1 MLNLQLARKYS
12 KAMFELA
19 QEENKLIPYGD
30 ELASVK
36 KDLASVPQLKGYLAN
51 PQIQRQDK
59 KELLGRLFEG
69 ELSKTVLNFLY
80 ILVDK
85 RRIELFDAIEEI
97 YRSLSNEAR
106 GIVVADVT
114 SAQQLTSSQQEKIQ
128 KKLASV
134 TGKEVTL
141 RTHTDEALIGG
152 VVVRIGD
159 KRIDG
164 SVRGRLQEMTAQ
176 LLAN

>member
-19 QEENKLIPYGD
+19 QEEGKLIPFGD

-36 KDLASVPQLKGYLAN
+36 KDLASAPQLKGYLAN

-59 KELLGRLFEG
+59 KELLRKLFEG
-69 ELSKTVLNFLY
+69 ELSGTVLNFLY
-80 ILVDK
+80 LLVDK
-85 RRIELFDAIEEI
+85 RRIELFDAIEDI

-114 SAQQLTSSQQEKIQ
+114 SAQELTSAQQEKIQ
-128 KKLASV
+128 KKLANV

-141 RTHTDEALIGG
+141 RTHRDESLIGG

-164 SVRGRLQEMTAQ
+164 SVKGRLEEMTAQ

>member
-19 QEENKLIPYGD
+19 QEEGKLIPFGD
-30 ELASVK
+30 ELFIFARGRADMVE
-36 KDLASVPQLKGYLAN
+36 
-51 PQIQRQDK
+51 IQRQDK
-59 KELLGRLFEG
+59 KELLRKLFEG
-69 ELSKTVLNFLY
+69 ELSGTVLNFLY
-80 ILVDK
+80 LLVDK
-85 RRIELFDAIEEI
+85 RRIELFDAIEDI

-114 SAQQLTSSQQEKIQ
+114 SAQELTSAQQEKIQ
-128 KKLASV
+128 KKLATV

-141 RTHTDEALIGG
+141 RTHRDESLIGG

-164 SVRGRLQEMTAQ
+164 SVKGRLEEMTAQ

>member
-19 QEENKLIPYGD
+19 QEEGKLVPYGK

-36 KDLASVPQLKGYLAN
+36 KDLGSAPQLKGYLAN

-59 KELLGRLFEG
+59 KELLKKLFEG

-80 ILVDK
+80 LLVDK
-85 RRIELFDAIEEI
+85 RRIELFDAIEDI

-114 SAQQLTSSQQEKIQ
+114 SAGELTSSQQEKLRQ
-128 KKLASV
+128 KLASV

-141 RTHTDEALIGG
+141 RTHLDESLIGG

>member
-19 QEENKLIPYGD
+19 QEEGKLIPFGD

-36 KDLASVPQLKGYLAN
+36 KDLASAPQLKGYLAN

-59 KELLGRLFEG
+59 KELLRKLFEG
-69 ELSKTVLNFLY
+69 ELSGTVLNFLY
-80 ILVDK
+80 LLVDK
-85 RRIELFDAIEEI
+85 RRIELFDAIEDI

-114 SAQQLTSSQQEKIQ
+114 SAQELTSAQQEKIQ
-128 KKLASV
+128 KKLATV

-141 RTHTDEALIGG
+141 RTHRDESLIGG

-164 SVRGRLQEMTAQ
+164 SGKGRLEEMTAQ

>member
-1 MLNLQLARKYS
+1 MYISEYQDLKAFCERAASSKILAVDTEFLREKTYYPKLCLIQIATYEES
-12 KAMFELA
+12 ACVDPLA
-19 QEENKLIPYGD
+19 ID
-30 ELASVK
+30 
-36 KDLASVPQLKGYLAN
+36 DLSPLRDL
-51 PQIQRQDK
+51 
-59 KELLGRLFEG
+59 
-69 ELSKTVLNFLY
+69 
-80 ILVDK
+80 LVDK
-85 RRIELFDAIEEI
+85 RRIELFDAIEDI

-114 SAQQLTSSQQEKIQ
+114 SAQELTSAQQEKIQ
-128 KKLASV
+128 KKLATV

-141 RTHTDEALIGG
+141 RTHRDESLIGG

-164 SVRGRLQEMTAQ
+164 SVKGRLEEMTAQ